1 MVALSLT
8 LRVTSSYADP
18 PAAAPPSDAPAQA
31 SPPPPGPPPPMG
43 APPPGAP
50 YYYYYPAQAPATLP
64 YRADAPVPAGYRLE
78 EKTRTGFIIAG
89 SIVIGVPYVIGLSA
103 VSTRDSNNGANWLLV
118 PVLGP
123 WIAIGAR
130 RKACTPSNTNN
141 TTTTTTT
148 TDNGLDCLG
157 DAFATMAL
165 VFDGLI
171 QATGA
176 TLLVVGL
183 AVPKKVLVRQDM
195 AHVFV
200 TRIGSGYGVATEG
213 TF

>member
-1 MVALSLT
+1 V
-8 LRVTSSYADP
+8 P
-18 PAAAPPSDAPAQA
+18 P
-31 SPPPPGPPPPMG
+31 
-43 APPPGAP
+43 
-50 YYYYYPAQAPATLP
+50 
-64 YRADAPVPAGYRLE
+64 GYRLE
-78 EKTRTGFIIAG
+78 EKPRTGLIVAG

-103 VSTRDSNNGANWLLV
+103 VSTRDSNNGANWLVV

-123 WIAIGAR
+123 WIALGAR
-130 RKACTPSNTNN
+130 RTACTPSNTN

-148 TDNGLDCLG
+148 ADNGVACVG
-157 DAFATMAL
+157 DVFATMGL
-165 VFDGLI
+165 IFDGLV

-176 TLLVVGL
+176 TLLIVGL

-200 TRIGSGYGVATEG
+200 TRVGSGYGVAAEG